1 MKEIWFDMD
10 GTIADLYGVEDW
22 LPQLINEQTA
32 PYENAHPM
40 VNMNSLAH
48 SLNRLQRKGYKI
60 GIVSWTSKNASKKY
74 EKAIEKAKKKWL
86 KKHLNSVQFDTIDVI
101 SYGTPKSIDRQG
113 ILFDDEERNRNAEWD
128 GAFEPDQIMEVLKG
142 LLRTGE

>member
-32 PYENAHPM
+32 PYECAQPM
-40 VNMNSLAH
+40 LNMNSLART
-48 SLNRLQRKGYKI
+48 LNRLQRNGYKI

-101 SYGTPKSIDRQG
+101 SYGTPKSINRQG
-113 ILFDDEERNRNAEWD
+113 ILFDDEERNRNEWKETAYD
-128 GAFEPDQIMEVLKG
+128 EKNILEILKNLQIFS
-142 LLRTGE
+142 